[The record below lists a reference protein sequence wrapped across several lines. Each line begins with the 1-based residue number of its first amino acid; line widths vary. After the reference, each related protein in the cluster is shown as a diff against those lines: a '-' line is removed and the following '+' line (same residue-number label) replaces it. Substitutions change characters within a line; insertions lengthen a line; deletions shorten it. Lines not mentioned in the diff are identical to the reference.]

1 MYEKALSIYSNSEK
15 INKKDNFNI
24 QKAELYSFLDNN
36 DMMIKEYI
44 NCIIKYPKT
53 KNQIISKI
61 QKFLDNDGI
70 ENYENY
76 EITKKQLLL
85 SINKNTNNL
94 QLTEMLIWL
103 YMQSAD
109 FKMALIQ
116 AKALDKR
123 AKNDGKIV

>member
-1 MYEKALSIYSNSEK
+1 MKMYDKALSIYSKSEK
-15 INKKDNFNI
+15 VNKKDNFNI
-24 QKAELYSFLDNN
+24 QKAELYSYLDNN
-36 DMMIKEYI
+36 DMMIKKYI

-116 AKALDKR
+116 AKALDKKR
-123 AKNDGKIV
+123 K